1 MRRRDKNFES
11 MIIMRHLRNFLI
23 DNKITCRSLL
33 HIPATKKGKV
43 ARTLS
48 NKEYGIRW
56 TSFSLQLIV
65 LRIFVNDVAVGAK
78 SLLSVTFPFLFVTCL
93 LSPRLF
99 LFFSGKK
106 WWKKKQRGES
116 NMQKK
121 SKLQF
126 QLTRFTNWKKELIH
140 KCNYLRFI
148 ICYIKQKSNRPR

>member
-23 DNKITCRSLL
+23 DNKITCRSLV

-78 SLLSVTFPFLFVTCL
+78 SLCNVSFFVRHLSSVATSF
-93 LSPRLF
+93 SLF
-99 LFFSGKK
+99 L
-106 WWKKKQRGES
+106 WQE
-116 NMQKK
+116 MM
-121 SKLQF
+121 
-126 QLTRFTNWKKELIH
+126 KKEVTRRIEYAKEEQTPISTHPVYKL
-140 KCNYLRFI
+140 KKRVD
-148 ICYIKQKSNRPR
+148 P

>member
-23 DNKITCRSLL
+23 DNKITCRSLV

-48 NKEYGIRW
+48 NKEYSIRW

-78 SLLSVTFPFLFVTCL
+78 SLCNVSFFVRHLSSVATSF
-93 LSPRLF
+93 SLF
-99 LFFSGKK
+99 L
-106 WWKKKQRGES
+106 WQE
-116 NMQKK
+116 MM
-121 SKLQF
+121 
-126 QLTRFTNWKKELIH
+126 KKEVTRRIEYAKEEQTPISTHPVYKL
-140 KCNYLRFI
+140 KKRVD
-148 ICYIKQKSNRPR
+148 P